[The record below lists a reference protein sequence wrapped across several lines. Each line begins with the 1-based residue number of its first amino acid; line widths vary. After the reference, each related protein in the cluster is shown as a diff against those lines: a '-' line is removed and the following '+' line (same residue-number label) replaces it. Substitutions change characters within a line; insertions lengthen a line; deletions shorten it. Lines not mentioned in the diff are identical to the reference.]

1 MQVHSCE
8 VLIVGAGPAG
18 CAAAI
23 TAKRLGLNVIVVDKA
38 TFPRDKCCGDGL
50 TTLALRELEHL
61 GVNPATTQSWLEI
74 SDICLRSPQGRE
86 IRLRLPQHQG
96 QYAAVVER
104 RELDAELVRVAL
116 GLGVQVCQ
124 GAAFERIDLDDDC
137 ARIWLQDGTTISAKN
152 VIAADGM
159 WSPVRK
165 ALGCTPIGY
174 RGDWHAFRQYVRA
187 DGAQSR
193 NLWVWFEKDLLPGYA
208 WSFPLE
214 GGRVNVGF
222 GVVRK
227 DGINGRQL
235 AAIWEGLLERPH
247 VKNVLGDISPEGSH
261 KAWPIPAGLPRAQL
275 SLGPVMFVGDAA
287 TATDP
292 MTGEGIGQALETG
305 RLAAHALA
313 GESQSHLAAQRYESS
328 VRAALQHDHRLA
340 GCLSKVLAKPAW
352 AEMALRVANA
362 NDWSRRHFVRWMFED
377 YPRAALLTPGRW
389 KRGLFSTQGA
399 WVNAS

>member
-23 TAKRLGLNVIVVDKA
+23 TAKRLGLDVIVVDKA

-174 RGDWHAFRQYVRA
+174 R
-187 DGAQSR
+187 
-193 NLWVWFEKDLLPGYA
+193 
-208 WSFPLE
+208 
-214 GGRVNVGF
+214 
-222 GVVRK
+222 
-227 DGINGRQL
+227 
-235 AAIWEGLLERPH
+235 
-247 VKNVLGDISPEGSH
+247 
-261 KAWPIPAGLPRAQL
+261 L
-275 SLGPVMFVGDAA
+275 SL
-287 TATDP
+287 
-292 MTGEGIGQALETG
+292 I
-305 RLAAHALA
+305 HI
-313 GESQSHLAAQRYESS
+313 
-328 VRAALQHDHRLA
+328 
-340 GCLSKVLAKPAW
+340 
-352 AEMALRVANA
+352 
-362 NDWSRRHFVRWMFED
+362 
-377 YPRAALLTPGRW
+377 
-389 KRGLFSTQGA
+389 
-399 WVNAS
+399 